1 MHDKG
6 VTVIIIGGGAGG
18 PTLGSTPSVAGK
30 SHKKK
35 GCPCMISIPLKA
47 LISGSEDG
55 EAMTP
60 ESGDTVTLQN
70 VMGVVKS
77 IEGEIAHVEVQSVNG
92 EEATYAEEAGGREE
106 MLDLAMMADENSA
119 GD

>member
-18 PTLGSTPSVAGK
+18 PTPLVAGK

-47 LISGSEDG
+47 LVSGSEDG
-55 EAMTP
+55 EVMTP

-77 IEGEIAHVEVQSVNG
+77 IEGETAHVEVQSVNG
-92 EEATYAEEAGGREE
+92 EEAAYVEEGGGREQMLE
-106 MLDLAMMADENSA
+106 MAMMADEYA
-119 GD
+119 T